1 MIRQSTVDLLREMRF
16 GGMASELERQISD
29 AESFRELSFEDRLAL
44 LVDAEWNRRQKNK
57 YQRCLHNARLSI
69 PNATVEG
76 IEYYEDRKLSRKD
89 FTLLSTCKYIEDEH
103 HIIFKGASGNGKT
116 YLACALGEA
125 ACRKHLSVRYI
136 RMPEL
141 LDELC
146 YAKANNEF
154 KKVVKA
160 YQKVDLLI
168 LDEWLIR
175 CLTPEESYNLFEII
189 EARTKHGSTIFCTQ
203 FETEGWY
210 KRVNPDPENDSPI
223 SEAIMDRIV
232 HNAYQILVDG
242 NTSMR
247 ERHGIRSN
255 EIE

>member
-1 MIRQSTVDLLREMRF
+1 MIRQSTVDLLREMRL
-16 GGMASELERQISD
+16 GGLAYELERQTSD

-168 LDEWLIR
+168 LGMADQM
-175 CLTPEESYNLFEII
+175 SYSRGVLQ
-189 EARTKHGSTIFCTQ
+189 S
-203 FETEGWY
+203 
-210 KRVNPDPENDSPI
+210 V
-223 SEAIMDRIV
+223 
-232 HNAYQILVDG
+232 
-242 NTSMR
+242 
-247 ERHGIRSN
+247 
-255 EIE
+255 